1 MIYGAVTEIYFAL
14 ADKKLAARYTEGND
28 ERRGVVADEKI
39 SCLAGEHPIWI
50 HAVSVGEVQAA
61 MPIVNAARSDG
72 YSGAIVISTT
82 TPTGKAMASRLGHDL
97 FDMHIY
103 YPWDRRKYVS
113 RALASMRPVLFAS
126 AETELWPNMLWECQ
140 KRSIPAL
147 LVNGRISDR
156 TWRRIKDGIG
166 RAAAREVF
174 SLFSAMSL
182 RDEEDANRLK
192 AVGVPPEKIL
202 VSGDSKTDEL
212 LARRS
217 VAARDEWRKRFG
229 SPERPVF
236 IAGSTHTGED
246 EKVLAAFEIVRRK
259 VGNARLIIVPRHPER
274 SDSVAALVPE
284 KYKTVRISA
293 YSDGWDVLIADRIG
307 VLFDLYGTARAAFVG
322 GSFVD
327 KGGQNILEPFSWG
340 VPLQYGP
347 HMEDFAKASRDFIAM
362 GAAVQVSDENGLAE
376 AWIAAANANAEKMRA
391 KSKEYFAASSGAS
404 LRSWQLIKK
413 YI

>member
-28 ERRGVVADEKI
+28 ERRGIISDEKLSRI
-39 SCLAGEHPIWI
+39 TARPLWI

-61 MPIVNAARSDG
+61 MPVIKAARADG
-72 YSGAIVISTT
+72 YTGPIVISTT
-82 TPTGKAMASRLGHDL
+82 TPTGKAMALRLGADL

-103 YPWDRRKYVS
+103 YPWDRRRYVA
-113 RALASMRPVLFAS
+113 RALGSMKPLVFAS
-126 AETELWPNMLWECQ
+126 VETELWPNMLWRCRE
-140 KRSIPAL
+140 SGVPAL

-156 TWRRIKDGIG
+156 TWRRIKGGIG
-166 RAAAREVF
+166 KAAAREAF

-182 RDEEDANRLK
+182 RDEEDARRLT
-192 AVGVPPEKIL
+192 AVGVSREKIH
-202 VSGDSKTDEL
+202 VTGDSKTDEL
-212 LARRS
+212 LARRN
-217 VAARDEWRKRFG
+217 VTARDEWLKKFG
-229 SPERPVF
+229 SPERPIF

-246 EKVLAAFEIVRRK
+246 EKVLAAFEIVRAQ
-259 VGNARLIIVPRHPER
+259 VHGARLIIVPRHPER
-274 SDSVAALVPE
+274 SESVAALVPQ
-284 KYKTVRISA
+284 KYKTVRISSYA
-293 YSDGWDVLIADRIG
+293 DGWDVLIADKIG

-362 GAAVQVSDENGLAE
+362 GAAVQVTGEDELAR
-376 AWIAAANANAEKMRA
+376 AWISAADSDADAMRA
-391 KSKEYFAASSGAS
+391 KSEEYFAASSGAAR
-404 LRSWQLIKK
+404 RSWELIKK